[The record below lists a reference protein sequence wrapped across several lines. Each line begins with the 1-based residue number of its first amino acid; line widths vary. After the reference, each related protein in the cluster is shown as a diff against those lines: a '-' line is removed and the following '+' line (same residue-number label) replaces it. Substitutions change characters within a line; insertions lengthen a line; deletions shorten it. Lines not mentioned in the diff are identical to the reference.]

1 MENIKKVVVEFK
13 RRVNTEV
20 RKQEKIDRVE
30 ERDFRRGEL
39 PEKYIAK
46 ILYRWD
52 NGIFENKYLKK
63 LGKVERKRQDNI
75 ERRSKFLQK

>member
-1 MENIKKVVVEFK
+1 
-13 RRVNTEV
+13 
-20 RKQEKIDRVE
+20 VE

-63 LGKVERKRQDNI
+63 LGKVERERQDNM